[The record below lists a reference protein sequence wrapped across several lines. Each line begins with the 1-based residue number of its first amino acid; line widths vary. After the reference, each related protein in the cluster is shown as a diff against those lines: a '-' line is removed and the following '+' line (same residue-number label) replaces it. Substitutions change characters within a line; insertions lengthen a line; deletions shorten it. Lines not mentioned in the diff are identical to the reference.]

1 MLIDMA
7 VMHMVQMAVM
17 QIINVVAVANR
28 NVTAS
33 GSVLVIMVVM
43 VWKLAVG
50 HRWSS
55 VLDNSAWKI

>member
-50 HRWSS
+50 HRSS
-55 VLDNSAWKI
+55 ASET